1 MSERTTPVRP
11 RHAASL
17 VIYRRDRGRHE
28 VVMGRRSDKARF
40 RPGVYVF
47 PGGMLEPADFK
58 ARPATPLDPDIPAK
72 IAVGNSP
79 DRANALAMAAIRES
93 MEECGLVAGIPGDVG
108 PNPDPTW
115 QAMRGMG
122 LAPALD
128 RLAYLGRAIT
138 PAAQPIRFH
147 ARFFAIDAAH
157 TTGELGGS
165 GELSDLRWV
174 ELEAAKE
181 LEVMNV
187 TLLILESLQKYL
199 AGRKHQTLFLST
211 RRGKRLVTWE

>member
-17 VIYRRDRGRHE
+17 VIHRRNGKRHE

-40 RPGVYVF
+40 KPGVYVF
-47 PGGMLEPADFK
+47 PGGMLETADFK
-58 ARPATPLDPDIPAK
+58 ARPATPLHPAITPK
-72 IAVGNSP
+72 VAVGNSH

-93 MEECGLVAGIPGDVG
+93 MEECGLVAGVPGDVG

-115 QAMRGMG
+115 QAMRTLG

-128 RLAYLGRAIT
+128 RLVYLGRAIT
-138 PAAQPIRFH
+138 PAVQPIRFH
-147 ARFFAIDAAH
+147 ARFFAIDAEH
-157 TTGELGGS
+157 TSGELGGS

-174 ELEAAKE
+174 DIEEAQQ
-181 LEVMNV
+181 LEVMFI
-187 TLLILESLQKYL
+187 TQLILKTLQERLDRGDEK
-199 AGRKHQTLFLST
+199 ALFLST
-211 RRGKRLVTWE
+211 RLGKRLIAWE